1 MKFLKILLLTAA
13 LMGLSQTTL
22 AHEGHDHDAPG
33 MVKAPKGG
41 MIKSLD
47 NIHVEVVSKGQNVQI
62 HYYNKE
68 LKPVDVSGYPTTAEI
83 ELPRTK
89 KKESITLNKVG
100 QNFEYT
106 YDAKNAH
113 RYTLSLAVT
122 DPSIKET
129 VKLTFTIEPRKG
141 K

>member
-1 MKFLKILLLTAA
+1 MKLFQTIFFAT
-13 LMGLSQTTL
+13 LMGLASTSF

-41 MIKSLD
+41 IIKSLD
-47 NIHVEVVSKGQNVQI
+47 NIHVEVVNKGQNVQI
-62 HYYNKE
+62 YYYSKD
-68 LKPVDVSGYPTTAEI
+68 LKAVDVAGYPTTAEV

-89 KKESITLNKVG
+89 KKEAITLNKAG
-100 QNFEYT
+100 QNFEYS
-106 YDAKNAH
+106 YDAKSAH
-113 RYTLSLAVT
+113 RYTLALSVT

-129 VKLTFTIEPRKG
+129 IRLTFTIEPRKG